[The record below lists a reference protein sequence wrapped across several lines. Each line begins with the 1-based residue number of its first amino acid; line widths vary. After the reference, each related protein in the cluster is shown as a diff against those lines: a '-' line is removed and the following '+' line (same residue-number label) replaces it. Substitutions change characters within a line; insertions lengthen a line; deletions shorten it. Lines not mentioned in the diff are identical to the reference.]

1 MVSNRTGFMHPAQRR
16 YWLRI
21 GAGALAVFGIGMV
34 VVSATR
40 AGVGAVTHSVSGAV
54 GPMPL
59 AMLPIRVDG
68 QKIGTLRKVDVEPAA
83 QDSGAGTVRITV
95 QASDSGAGV
104 QLAHCL
110 LVPNMGRG
118 NRRYSEFKCM
128 APSDTAGA
136 GLRPLGEIVVE
147 PGGVQFDLLA
157 PDSQLARWR
166 NVRASDFGDVKSVHI
181 EADSNGAVIDVR
193 DRSGRKLFHLQA
205 DSSGARISVRGDS
218 SRRVGKR

>member
-1 MVSNRTGFMHPAQRR
+1 MHPAQQR

-21 GAGALAVFGIGMV
+21 GAGALVVFGIGMV
-34 VVSATR
+34 VVTATR

-54 GPMPL
+54 GSIPL

-68 QKIGTLRKVDVEPAA
+68 EKVGTFRSVDVQPAA
-83 QDSGAGTVRITV
+83 RDSGPGMVQITV

-110 LVPNMGRG
+110 LVPNLGRG
-118 NRRYSEFKCM
+118 RQRYSEFKCV

-136 GLRPLGEIVVE
+136 GLRRLGEIVVE

-157 PDSQLARWR
+157 PDSELARWR
-166 NVRASDFGDVKSVHI
+166 NVRPSDFGDVKRVHI
-181 EADSNGAVIDVR
+181 EADSNGAMIDVR
-193 DRSGRKLFHLQA
+193 DHSGRPLFQLRA

-218 SRRVGKR
+218 SGRSAKR